1 MIGRV
6 ILWLAVLWVPGLLWV
21 QLANEAKWKKNI
33 AVGVT
38 MPLEGR
44 EDPVVQDLL
53 RRYRTWVGRACG
65 GSMAMGLV
73 LALLPLSMGESL
85 TLCMVWVDGMLAATA
100 LPFLHFN
107 GRLRQEK
114 QVRGWRRPAA
124 AQERVVD
131 LSALEGWG
139 RELSPLHFLLPGLVS
154 LAPVAGEWM
163 AGAQVRGLVLLT
175 FPLCVALFYCLYRW
189 CFRRRAEVVDD
200 NGARTQALT
209 CLRLRY
215 WQRTALCGAWLMGGM
230 SLALWWGFYSPVAA
244 GVVMAVLTVGAV
256 AAMAAM
262 ELGLRRR
269 QEELTADSGQ
279 GFYVDEDDKWLWGM
293 FYYDPNDR
301 KLVVNNRVGNNT
313 TVNLARPAG
322 KVLMGAVAL
331 LMAALPLL
339 GLWLVEEE
347 RTPVC
352 LTLTQ
357 TQLVAEHRG
366 VVYAVERA
374 DIAGVELLAQRP
386 EGMRRNVGTA
396 MDTVLKGD
404 WSAAAYKR
412 MSVCLDPRQ
421 GPWLLITTQSGEC
434 YLLGDSAPGV
444 AEALFQQLD
453 GRT

>member
-1 MIGRV
+1 
-6 ILWLAVLWVPGLLWV
+6 
-21 QLANEAKWKKNI
+21 
-33 AVGVT
+33 
-38 MPLEGR
+38 
-44 EDPVVQDLL
+44 
-53 RRYRTWVGRACG
+53 
-65 GSMAMGLV
+65 
-73 LALLPLSMGESL
+73 
-85 TLCMVWVDGMLAATA
+85 
-100 LPFLHFN
+100 
-107 GRLRQEK
+107 
-114 QVRGWRRPAA
+114 
-124 AQERVVD
+124 
-131 LSALEGWG
+131 
-139 RELSPLHFLLPGLVS
+139 
-154 LAPVAGEWM
+154 
-163 AGAQVRGLVLLT
+163 
-175 FPLCVALFYCLYRW
+175 
-189 CFRRRAEVVDD
+189 
-200 NGARTQALT
+200 
-209 CLRLRY
+209 
-215 WQRTALCGAWLMGGM
+215 
-230 SLALWWGFYSPVAA
+230 
-244 GVVMAVLTVGAV
+244 MAVLTVGVV

-293 FYYDPNDR
+293 LYYDPNDR

-444 AEALFQQLD
+444 AEDIFRQLD
-453 GRT
+453 GHT